1 VLCRNVLLII
11 WAGGN
16 KIVLEM
22 KHVIV
27 YSILMV
33 VLTGCG
39 FYYSFQRTRKA
50 PKWWANR
57 EITLCHVY
65 EVVVPPTGVKYSFH
79 YAGKEYKD
87 IVGMAWSYLM
97 PETGIYEVAFD
108 PSNPKENVILF
119 HKPVFFDDEEFVYT
133 TGTTHFIVSKSSLLF
148 HSEKT
153 ENNENTFLFNIT
165 LKHENGSILPKRAPL
180 LQIVPYSDSLV
191 SRYENKKNYIVMYSK
206 KEWARC
212 WMFLDYPVDGLSEA
226 EIQAKI
232 EELKQNNYMLRKR
245 K

>member
-1 VLCRNVLLII
+1 MRCCLI
-11 WAGGN
+11 WSGGN

-22 KHVIV
+22 KNVIV

-33 VLTGCG
+33 VLTGCW
-39 FYYSFQRTRKA
+39 FSYNLQQTRKA
-50 PKWWANR
+50 PKWWSSR
-57 EITLCHVY
+57 EIALAEVY
-65 EVVVPPTGVKYSFH
+65 EVLPYPTLVKFRFNWNG
-79 YAGKEYKD
+79 AFVNGR
-87 IVGMAWSYLM
+87 VGMAWSYIM
-97 PETGIYEVAFD
+97 PETGLYDVAFD
-108 PSNPKENVILF
+108 PQNPSESVLLF

-148 HSEKT
+148 YSEKT

-165 LKHENGSILPKRAPL
+165 LKHENGSILPKRDAL